1 MLPTASRAKILK
13 NTPAD
18 MARVWGGSFART
30 KHSKSNPTRSSCV
43 FPASTATTQVKGFS
57 SPFCHGRRRSIHPC
71 RTPRVISILLCC
83 KPRRKGIEI
92 AEGQLVLMVFP
103 WFSSFLSL
111 SFRNVLSGS
120 TWPSC
125 HHDFDGGFM
134 ESFAGAMVVPKRK

>member
-1 MLPTASRAKILK
+1 MLPTASRGQILK

-43 FPASTATTQVKGFS
+43 FLVSTAKRKRRRRAQPS
-57 SPFCHGRRRSIHPC
+57 RSPF
-71 RTPRVISILLCC
+71 LLCC
-83 KPRRKGIEI
+83 KPRLKGIAI
-92 AEGQLVLMVFP
+92 TEGQLVLMVFP

-111 SFRNVLSGS
+111 SFRNVLSGT

-125 HHDFDGGFM
+125 HHDFDGGFT
-134 ESFAGAMVVPKRK
+134 ESFAGANRSAQAKMKN